1 MIYTMQ
7 NQTTVGANLSVS
19 NTLSGQ
25 LYERPPYNCF
35 GTLFT
40 NGSATGL
47 FAQINVNSV
56 AVSDEVNMSVQ
67 NRVPVVP
74 DDMLMSGWEAPQG
87 GLIQLKFR
95 NSTAG
100 SLTAF
105 WKILLEVADQG

>member
-1 MIYTMQ
+1 MIFTMQ
-7 NQTTVGANLSVS
+7 NVTSVGANASVS

-35 GTLFT
+35 GTLYT

-47 FAQINVNSV
+47 FGQINVNGI
-56 AVSDEVNMSVQ
+56 AISDEVNMSSQ

-74 DDMLMSGWEAPQG
+74 DDMLMAGWEAPAG
-87 GLIQLKFR
+87 GLMQLKFR

-100 SLTAF
+100 ALSAF
-105 WKILLEVADQG
+105 WKILLEVAE

>member
-7 NQTTVGANLSVS
+7 NTTSVGANASVS

-25 LYERPPYNCF
+25 LYERPPYNCY
-35 GTLFT
+35 GTLYT

-56 AVSDEVNMSVQ
+56 AISDEVTMSAQ

-74 DDMLMSGWEAPQG
+74 DDMLMAGWEAPQG

-95 NSTAG
+95 NSTGGA
-100 SLTAF
+100 LTAF
-105 WKILLEVADQG
+105 WKILLEVAE